1 MRSGPFTFKNP
12 GATRQIV
19 PRCRKRDGT
28 ASRSRST
35 ASARSPRLL
44 DEAPGEDDSV
54 SGDAVKVIP
63 RLGIVVPCFNEE
75 EVLPETALRLTELL
89 QRMMTE
95 GHVAG
100 GSQIVFVD
108 DGSRDRTWQMIEEL
122 ASTDA
127 RVGGIKLSRNRGHQN
142 ALLAGLYTC
151 DADVLLSVDADLQDD
166 IQVIPEMVKA
176 HARGAQIVYGVRN
189 DRSSDGF
196 FKRASAQGFYRII
209 NALGAESIYNHAD
222 FRLMSRRAIEALKSF
237 REVNLFLRGMVPLI
251 GFKSAIV
258 YYSRSERFAGESK
271 YPLRKMIALALDA
284 VTSFSIAPLRFIT
297 GIGFLV
303 FLLSIGMGVWTLW
316 VKLFTT
322 HAVPGWA
329 STMLP
334 IYFLGGIQILCIG
347 ILGEYLG
354 KVYQETKG
362 RPRYI
367 IEKHV

>member
-1 MRSGPFTFKNP
+1 VS
-12 GATRQIV
+12 
-19 PRCRKRDGT
+19 
-28 ASRSRST
+28 
-35 ASARSPRLL
+35 SPQL
-44 DEAPGEDDSV
+44 PGETR
-54 SGDAVKVIP
+54 VIP
-63 RLGIVVPCFNEE
+63 RLGIVVPCYNEE
-75 EVLPETALRLTELL
+75 EVLPETARRLTQLL
-89 QRMMTE
+89 QQMMAD
-95 GHVAG
+95 GAVAA
-100 GSQIVFVD
+100 GSQVVFVD
-108 DGSRDRTWQMIEEL
+108 DGSGDRTWVLIEEL
-122 ASTDA
+122 AGTDA

-151 DADVLLSVDADLQDD
+151 DADVVLSVDADLQDD
-166 IQVIPEMVKA
+166 IQVIPEMIEA
-176 HARGAQIVYGVRN
+176 FARGAQIVYGVRK

-196 FKRASAQGFYRII
+196 FKRASAQGFYRLI

-222 FRLMSRRAIEALKSF
+222 FRLMSRRAVEALKTF

-258 YYSRSERFAGESK
+258 YYTRSERFAGESK
-271 YPLRKMIALALDA
+271 YPLRKMLALALDA
-284 VTSFSIAPLRFIT
+284 VTSFSVAPLRFIT

-303 FLLSIGMGVWTLW
+303 FVLSILMGLWTLW
-316 VKLFTT
+316 VKLFTD

-347 ILGEYLG
+347 IIGEYLG

>member
-1 MRSGPFTFKNP
+1 MS
-12 GATRQIV
+12 
-19 PRCRKRDGT
+19 
-28 ASRSRST
+28 
-35 ASARSPRLL
+35 SPRIP
-44 DEAPGEDDSV
+44 DEAR
-54 SGDAVKVIP
+54 VIP
-63 RLGIVVPCFNEE
+63 RLGIVVPCYNEE
-75 EVLPETALRLTELL
+75 AVLPETARRLIQLL
-89 QRMMTE
+89 QQMQVD
-95 GHVAG
+95 GAAAA
-100 GSQIVFVD
+100 GSQVVFVD
-108 DGSRDRTWQMIEEL
+108 DGSSDRTWPMIEEM
-122 ASTDA
+122 AANDA

-166 IQVIPEMVKA
+166 IGVIPEMVQA
-176 HARGAQIVYGVRN
+176 YARGAQVVYGVRN
-189 DRSSDGF
+189 NRSSDSF
-196 FKRASAQGFYRII
+196 FKRASAQGFYRFI

-222 FRLMSRRAIEALKSF
+222 FRLMSRRAVEALKSF

-251 GFKSAIV
+251 GFQSAIV
-258 YYSRSERFAGESK
+258 YYTRSERFAGESK
-271 YPLRKMIALALDA
+271 YPLRKMLALALDA
-284 VTSFSIAPLRFIT
+284 VTSFSVAPLRFIT

-303 FLLSIGMGVWTLW
+303 FVLSILMGLWTIW
-316 VKLFTT
+316 VKLFTD

-347 ILGEYLG
+347 VLGEYLG

>member
-1 MRSGPFTFKNP
+1 
-12 GATRQIV
+12 
-19 PRCRKRDGT
+19 
-28 ASRSRST
+28 
-35 ASARSPRLL
+35 
-44 DEAPGEDDSV
+44 
-54 SGDAVKVIP
+54 
-63 RLGIVVPCFNEE
+63 
-75 EVLPETALRLTELL
+75 
-89 QRMMTE
+89 
-95 GHVAG
+95 
-100 GSQIVFVD
+100 VFVD
-108 DGSRDRTWQMIEEL
+108 DGSSDRTWELIEEL

-151 DADVLLSVDADLQDD
+151 EADVLLSVDADLQDD
-166 IQVIPEMVKA
+166 IQVIPEMIGAYV
-176 HARGAQIVYGVRN
+176 RGAQVVYGVRN

-196 FKRASAQGFYRII
+196 FKRASAQGFYRLIK
-209 NALGAESIYNHAD
+209 ALGAESIYNHAD
-222 FRLMSRRAIEALKSF
+222 FRLLSRRAVEALKGF

-258 YYSRSERFAGESK
+258 YYTRSERFAGESK
-271 YPLRKMIALALDA
+271 YPLRKMLALALDA
-284 VTSFSIAPLRFIT
+284 VTSFSVAPLRLIT

-303 FLLSIGMGVWTLW
+303 FVLSILMGLWTIW
-316 VKLFTT
+316 VKLFTD